1 MDVPR
6 EVSTRLVQ
14 VLRIYCIGLHVR
26 SMNDLRCS
34 LASGHY
40 PWLHDELRA
49 ALAQGTFAPD
59 EWLRS
64 TGSPPR
70 HLESDQQ
77 AMLRQ
82 QRQVW
87 STLFPGHAFPAPP
100 TVAQPPGTRSGHPA
114 PLGDR
119 GGTEDRHRA
128 TTRPVRRVPGREPG
142 TATSAR

>member
-1 MDVPR
+1 MNAPH

-14 VLRIYCIGLHVR
+14 ILRTYRYGLHVR
-26 SMNDLRCS
+26 PMTDLRTS
-34 LASGHY
+34 MASGRY
-40 PWLHDELRA
+40 PWFHDELQA
-49 ALAQGTFAPD
+49 ALAYSAFTPD
-59 EWLRS
+59 AWLES
-64 TGSPPR
+64 IGSPPR
-70 HLESDQQ
+70 RLESDQQ